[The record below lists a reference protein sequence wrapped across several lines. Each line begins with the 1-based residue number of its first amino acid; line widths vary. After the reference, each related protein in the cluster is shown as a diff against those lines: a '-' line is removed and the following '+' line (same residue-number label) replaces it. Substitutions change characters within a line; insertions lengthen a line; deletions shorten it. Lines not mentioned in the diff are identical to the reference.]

1 MTNPVPGSPEEAT
14 ELERRTLALARRD
27 LLGSIA
33 RIDNRLAE
41 LEDGSEPEELD
52 PVDNLPWLEPFD
64 GADGRRWHV
73 LAQTTSPAN
82 PRIISGSTQ
91 GYSRAVD
98 LRRSVSLTLAAAL
111 RFPGSTGTLAAYLR
125 EIDPTSA
132 LAAGLGDALDYDEA
146 IAAGLGDALDYDE
159 AGGR

>member
-27 LLGSIA
+27 LLGSI
-33 RIDNRLAE
+33 DNRLAE

-64 GADGRRWHV
+64 GEDGRRWHV
-73 LAQTTSPAN
+73 LAPTTSPAN

-91 GYSRAVD
+91 GYSSAID

-125 EIDPTSA
+125 EIDPTST
-132 LAAGLGDALDYDEA
+132 L
-146 IAAGLGDALDYDE
+146 AAGLGDALDYDE

>member
-41 LEDGSEPEELD
+41 LEDGSDPEPAD
-52 PVDNLPWLEPFD
+52 ALPWLEPFD

-73 LAQTTSPAN
+73 LAPTTSPAN

-91 GYSRAVD
+91 GYSSAID

-125 EIDPTSA
+125 EIDPTST
-132 LAAGLGDALDYDEA
+132 L
-146 IAAGLGDALDYDE
+146 AAGLGDALDYDE

>member
-73 LAQTTSPAN
+73 LAPTTSPAN

-91 GYSRAVD
+91 GYSSAID

-146 IAAGLGDALDYDE
+146 
-159 AGGR
+159 GGR